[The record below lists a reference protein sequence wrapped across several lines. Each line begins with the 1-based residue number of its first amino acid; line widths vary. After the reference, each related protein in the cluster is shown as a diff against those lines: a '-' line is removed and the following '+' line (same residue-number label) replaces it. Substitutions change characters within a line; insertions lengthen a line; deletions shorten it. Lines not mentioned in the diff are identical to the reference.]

1 MFTRNPSNLQLI
13 ISAAYIIDN
22 RSVLVANLL
31 DLCIFGLLNI
41 IMEYEKG
48 YMLLQ
53 LLEVWRLILVYVTS
67 LSISF
72 RLHFG
77 DTPAA
82 RDIVRGHEM
91 LLQHLKNIDMCLLLS
106 NALQHH

>member
-13 ISAAYIIDN
+13 LSAAYIDN

-53 LLEVWRLILVYVTS
+53 SLEVWRLILVYVPHY
-67 LSISF
+67 L
-72 RLHFG
+72 
-77 DTPAA
+77 
-82 RDIVRGHEM
+82 
-91 LLQHLKNIDMCLLLS
+91 
-106 NALQHH
+106 

>member
-13 ISAAYIIDN
+13 ISAAYIDN
-22 RSVLVANLL
+22 RSVLLANLL

-41 IMEYEKG
+41 IVEYEKG
-48 YMLLQ
+48 YMLLLQ

-82 RDIVRGHEM
+82 RDIVRGHEV

-106 NALQHH
+106 NPLQHH